1 MSIGVQSI
9 SEAPLGAQN
18 LASSTVSKPPRR
30 RTTEAKADLV
40 NPPEPR

>member
-1 MSIGVQSI
+1 MSIAAQSI

-18 LASSTVSKPPRR
+18 PASSIVTKPPRR